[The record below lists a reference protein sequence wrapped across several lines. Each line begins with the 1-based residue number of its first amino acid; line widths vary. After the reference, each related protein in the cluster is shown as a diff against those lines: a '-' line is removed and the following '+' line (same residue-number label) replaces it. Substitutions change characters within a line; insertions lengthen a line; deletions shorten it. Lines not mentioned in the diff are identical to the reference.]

1 MRVVVVGCG
10 RVGSLLASLL
20 AQDGHQVAIVDR
32 NPAAFG
38 RLAPSFAGRTIV
50 GDAFDLG
57 TLQAAEIERAD
68 AFATVTAGDNTN
80 YVLAAMAR
88 RRFRVPRVVAR
99 IYDPIR
105 ADIYRRLG
113 VPTIS
118 STTWGANKIRDLLL
132 YVGLTSVLTIANAEV
147 EVVEVGVGPDLAGF
161 EVKSLSVPEEIQ
173 VIAIVRG
180 GRAFIPSP
188 LAVFNA
194 GDLLYVAVAAGAK
207 ERLESMLMLR

>member
-1 MRVVVVGCG
+1 MRVVIVGCG
-10 RVGSLLASLL
+10 RVGALLATLL

-32 NPAAFG
+32 NPAAFR
-38 RLAPSFAGRTIV
+38 RLPPTFAGRAV
-50 GDAFDLG
+50 EGDAFDLEI
-57 TLQAAEIERAD
+57 LRQAGIERTD

-88 RRFRVPRVVAR
+88 RRFRVPQVVAR
-99 IYDPIR
+99 IYDPVR

-118 STTWGANKIRDLLL
+118 STTWGANKIRDLILHL
-132 YVGLTSVLTIANAEV
+132 GLTSVLTVANAEV
-147 EVVEVGVGPDLAGF
+147 EVVEVEVSAPLAGH
-161 EVKSLSVPEEIQ
+161 EVLHLNVPEEVQ
-173 VIAIVRG
+173 VVAIVRA

-188 LAVFNA
+188 LATLET
-194 GDLLYVAVAAGAK
+194 GDLLYVAVAAAAK

>member
-1 MRVVVVGCG
+1 MRVVIVGCG
-10 RVGSLLASLL
+10 RVGSLLAAIL
-20 AQDGHQVAIVDR
+20 AQDGHQVAIIDR
-32 NPAAFG
+32 NPDAFR
-38 RLAPSFAGRTIV
+38 RLPPGFTGLTV
-50 GDAFDLG
+50 KGDAFDLQ
-57 TLQAAEIERAD
+57 TLERAGIERAD

-88 RRFRVPRVVAR
+88 RRFQVPRVVAR

-118 STTWGANKIRDLLL
+118 STTWGAYKIRDLIV
-132 YVGLTSVLTIANAEV
+132 YVGLTTALTIANAEV
-147 EVVEVGVGPDLAGF
+147 EVVEAEVNAALAGH
-161 EVKSLSVPEEIQ
+161 EVRHLNVPEEAQ
-173 VIAIVRG
+173 VVAIVRG

-188 LAVFNA
+188 LSVLEA